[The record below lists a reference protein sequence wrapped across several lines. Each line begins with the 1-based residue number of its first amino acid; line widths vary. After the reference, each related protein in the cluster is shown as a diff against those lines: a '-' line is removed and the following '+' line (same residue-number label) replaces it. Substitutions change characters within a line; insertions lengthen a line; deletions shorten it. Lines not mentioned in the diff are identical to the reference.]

1 MLRIV
6 DLKIEGL
13 NKACVTDKRPNISFA
28 LESDIQNEAM
38 KQAVITVGKW
48 KKVTTDQINN
58 VYDGEMNPFTG
69 NARSGKSA
77 AGVSS

>member
-13 NKACVTDKRPNISFA
+13 NKACVTDKRPNISFE

-38 KQAVITVGKW
+38 KQAVITVFYPK
-48 KKVTTDQINN
+48 I
-58 VYDGEMNPFTG
+58 
-69 NARSGKSA
+69 
-77 AGVSS
+77 